1 MKPLSLILSL
11 FIFIQIA
18 THAQVDKY
26 YEMRT
31 YQCHEGKRPDLI
43 KRFEN
48 HTLELFKKHGIES
61 IAYFVPNS
69 ENEEKLTFIIAYPS
83 KDSRDELWNN
93 FITDPEWIT
102 ASKASEENGPIV
114 QKVEQTFMTLA
125 EDLNPGLLR
134 INDGEKVFELRKYT
148 MHPGKVEAINARF
161 KNYTRELFQ
170 KHGIINIIY
179 WYSVEENGKQPELI
193 YLVSHKSEK
202 SAKSSFNSFGKDKVW
217 QMVRDASER
226 DGLIVANIDSHFLK
240 ALPFSL
246 IQ

>member
-1 MKPLSLILSL
+1 MKPFSLILLL
-11 FIFIQIA
+11 FIFIQLA
-18 THAQVDKY
+18 AHAQEDKY

-31 YQCHEGKRPDLI
+31 YHCHEGKRPDLI

-48 HTLELFKKHGIES
+48 HTLKLFGKHGIES

-69 ENEEKLTFIIAYPS
+69 ENENQLTFIIAYPS
-83 KDSRDELWNN
+83 KDSRDKLWNN

-102 ASKASEENGPIV
+102 ASKASEKNGPIV

-125 EDLNPGLLR
+125 EDLNPGILKV
-134 INDGEKVFELRKYT
+134 NPSEKVFELRKYT

-170 KHGIINIIY
+170 KHGITNIIY
-179 WYSVEENGKQPELI
+179 WYSVEDGKQPDLI

-202 SAKSSFNSFGKDKVW
+202 AAKSSFNSFGKDKLW
-217 QMVRDASER
+217 ITVRDASER

-240 ALPFSL
+240 ALPFSP